1 VPIREVV
8 SQISPPIRIL
18 LVLTVAVLG
27 VYMLFLRPKPEE
39 IPPLEPTDTSVS
51 QPGKIRDAA
60 QDAVDATN
68 GQLSAQES
76 VDGVDAGET
85 AAGTATTKKNGAAPA
100 TAATATPAEDLKGLP
115 KAVRKAI
122 RKDKV
127 LVLLFWNEKSADDRA
142 VRASLRKVDR
152 WDGRVFVQAAPLKQ
166 ISKYGRIARGV
177 SVEQS
182 PTVVI
187 ADRDLRAETLVGY
200 VDATTIN
207 QAVTDALRNSDG
219 LFTSSYLRAV
229 DKVCVQHSNDF
240 HAISNYYL
248 TTTGRKADRRIAAAS
263 TALTDFAQAFGAV
276 KAPKKWTAFRSA
288 ALADLNVM
296 ASAGRTLSGTIT
308 AKSSQAST
316 AAAAAAFNAKVLPVE
331 KRSDK
336 RFDSRGLLRCGSQ
349 F

>member
-1 VPIREVV
+1 V

-18 LVLTVAVLG
+18 LVVLVAFVG
-27 VYMLFLRPKPEE
+27 VYMLFMRPKEE
-39 IPPLEPTDTSVS
+39 VIPPAEPAPNTQTSEPAVS
-51 QPGKIRDAA
+51 EPGKVAEAA
-60 QDAVDATN
+60 QSAVDATN
-68 GQLSAQES
+68 ESLAKQES

-85 AAGTATTKKNGAAPA
+85 AAGTT
-100 TAATATPAEDLKGLP
+100 TATRNAPKTGEAAAVEAGIDLNGIP
-115 KAVRKAI
+115 KPIARAI
-122 RKDKV
+122 RKDKT
-127 LVLLFWNEKSADDRA
+127 LVLLFWNGKSADDKA
-142 VRASLRKVDR
+142 VHDALADVNR
-152 WDGRVFVQAAPLKQ
+152 WDGRVYVGSASIKKIA
-166 ISKYGRIARGV
+166 KYGRITRGV
-177 SVEQS
+177 DVEQS
-182 PTVVI
+182 PTIVV
-187 ADRDLRAETLVGY
+187 ADNQLRAETLVGY

-263 TALTDFAQAFGAV
+263 AALTDFAHAFGAV